1 MGAIDYSLLAGA
13 EGFKPE
19 EASAAELSEFA
30 STASELSSSSS
41 SSSDEESEVP
51 AAASMPATRSAPSK
65 WNPNTVPSQVSWL
78 YRSRECIRTCAYCHL
93 FDCLL
98 AALLLSLQLIEP
110 SLPSPTCSQTRS
122 HPLEMCCNMCTITS
136 TTRTTGPQRLAMAA
150 YRRAPPFATPGNPQR
165 PPRSRK
171 AHGL

>member
-41 SSSDEESEVP
+41 SDEESEVP

-78 YRSRECIRTCAYCHL
+78 YLERMYMYLC
-93 FDCLL
+93 
-98 AALLLSLQLIEP
+98 LLLSL
-110 SLPSPTCSQTRS
+110 
-122 HPLEMCCNMCTITS
+122 
-136 TTRTTGPQRLAMAA
+136 
-150 YRRAPPFATPGNPQR
+150 
-165 PPRSRK
+165 
-171 AHGL
+171 